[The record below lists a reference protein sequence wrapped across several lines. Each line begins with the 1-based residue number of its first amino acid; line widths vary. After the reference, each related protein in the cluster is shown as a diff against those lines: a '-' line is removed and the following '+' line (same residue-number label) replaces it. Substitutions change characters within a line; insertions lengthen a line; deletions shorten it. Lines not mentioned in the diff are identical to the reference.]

1 MWAAELTRPRS
12 LVNSI
17 CPGWGA
23 TDMGG
28 AGRRPVADG
37 ADRVGRRAARRP
49 AEAAVS
55 FGTADRS
62 PGSRTGVPGGS
73 GGHRVQVLGG
83 DHLERLAQR
92 GDAVGAKALTPVAL
106 EIID

>member
-1 MWAAELTRPRS
+1 MVWAAAP
-12 LVNSI
+12 
-17 CPGWGA
+17 P
-23 TDMGG
+23 D
-28 AGRRPVADG
+28 
-37 ADRVGRRAARRP
+37 
-49 AEAAVS
+49 EAAVS

-62 PGSRTGVPGGS
+62 PGGRTGGRGGS

-83 DHLERLAQR
+83 DRLERVAQR